1 MPRHEMR
8 YAPIEVTGST
18 PSTHAALQFEIA
30 SEETEKMTVYA
41 EDDRQAAREELTKLE
56 EAYSTVVGGPD
67 KELAEEVKRRVG
79 QRIRE
84 LQSAVNAMEEQAMN
98 QD

>member
-1 MPRHEMR
+1 MR
-8 YAPIEVTGST
+8 YALLHVPKATPI
-18 PSTHAALQFEIA
+18 HAAQFEIA

-41 EDDRQAAREELTKLE
+41 EDDRQAARQELTKLE
-56 EAYSTVVGGPD
+56 EAYKAVVEGSD
-67 KELAEEVKRRVG
+67 IELAEEVKRRVG

-84 LQSAVNAMEEQAMN
+84 LQNAVKAMEEQAIN